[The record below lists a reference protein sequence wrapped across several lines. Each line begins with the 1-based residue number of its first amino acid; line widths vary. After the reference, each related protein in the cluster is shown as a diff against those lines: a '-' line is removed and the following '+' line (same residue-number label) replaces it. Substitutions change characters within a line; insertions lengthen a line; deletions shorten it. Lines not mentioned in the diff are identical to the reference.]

1 MIGKTAVVI
10 DSAAYLSQ
18 SIVEKYQLLVA
29 PLSVELGS
37 EQYLEGIDITADE
50 FYERLASARSVS
62 TSQPA
67 VGRFIELY
75 RQAANAGAE
84 EILSVHIGSTISGTI
99 QSARLAS
106 ESSAVRVKVVDT
118 GQASFAEGLCVL
130 EGIEGLVE
138 GKGAEEAAARVEAA
152 SKAVGNTF
160 VVKAL
165 DLARRGG
172 RLASGEDAAA
182 GIPVLALTGDG
193 MKVMG
198 TATTLEEA
206 TNLMAENVEQAAR
219 TAGGRRLRVG
229 VGHGAAREIAA
240 DLQARIAKIEGVEE
254 VIEYV
259 VGPAVGAHTGAGTA
273 GAVYLAR
280 PVLV

>member
-1 MIGKTAVVI
+1 MIGKTAVVV
-10 DSAAYLSQ
+10 DSAGYLPQ
-18 SIVEKYQLLVA
+18 SIVEKYGLLVA
-29 PLSVELGS
+29 PLSVELDG
-37 EQYLEGIDITADE
+37 EQYLEGVDITTEE
-50 FYERLASARSVS
+50 FYERLASAKSVS
-62 TSQPA
+62 TSQA
-67 VGRFIELY
+67 AIGRFIELY
-75 RQAANAGAE
+75 RQAAESGAA
-84 EILSVHIGSTISGTI
+84 EILSVHIGSSISGTV

-106 ESSAVRVKVVDT
+106 ESSSVAVTVVDT

-130 EGIEGLVE
+130 EGIEALAE
-138 GKGAEEAAARVEAA
+138 GKSSAEAASRVEAA

-165 DLARRGG
+165 DLAKRGG
-172 RLASGEDAAA
+172 RLVSGEDAPA
-182 GIPVLALTGDG
+182 GIPVLALTGEG

-206 TNLMAENVEQAAR
+206 THLMAKNVEQAAQ
-219 TAGGRRLRVG
+219 TTSGRRLRVG
-229 VGHGAAREIAA
+229 VGHGAASEIAA
-240 DLQARIAKIEGVEE
+240 DLRARIAKIEGVEE